1 MKIII
6 GAIVFGLVVISIIVM
21 LVINFTYRSIKKRRE
36 EMEDDYYQHFGKDYF
51 KSAAPKKQQTTKQ
64 NKPKAEKPKVEKP
77 KEEAHKQEEKETAR
91 RTMTTDS
98 NVRIYDEREAS
109 DKRKIFDDKEGEYV
123 EFEEV

>member
-1 MKIII
+1 MPLPRNNKLQNKI
-6 GAIVFGLVVISIIVM
+6 
-21 LVINFTYRSIKKRRE
+21 NPRQRNR
-36 EMEDDYYQHFGKDYF
+36 
-51 KSAAPKKQQTTKQ
+51 
-64 NKPKAEKPKVEKP
+64 KPKAEKPKVEKP